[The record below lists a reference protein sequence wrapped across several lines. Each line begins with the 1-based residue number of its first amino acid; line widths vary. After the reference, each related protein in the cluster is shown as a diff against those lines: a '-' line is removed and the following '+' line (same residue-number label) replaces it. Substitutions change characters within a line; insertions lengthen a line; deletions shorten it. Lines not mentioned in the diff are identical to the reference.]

1 MPLHIEIGERRIARK
16 TYIYIRDNGIGF
28 EQQYAERIFQQ
39 FQRLHRD
46 EEYPGTGIGLANVA
60 TIIARHD
67 GEILA
72 EGRPNIGSTFL
83 FRFGVGRRQC
93 Y

>member
-1 MPLHIEIGERRIARK
+1 
-16 TYIYIRDNGIGF
+16 
-28 EQQYAERIFQQ
+28 
-39 FQRLHRD
+39 
-46 EEYPGTGIGLANVA
+46 LANVA